1 MKEIFTGIFSIN
13 DKLATLNSIKG
24 FNPFNEELI
33 KSKDKEYRIWDPN
46 RSKLAAAIKKNIKN
60 IPLEKNM
67 KILYLGV
74 AHGFTA
80 TFLSNIIGNKGIIYG
95 VEFSERCFNELLPL
109 CEKYKNI
116 VPILADAR
124 KPEEYKLIEKV
135 DIVYCDLAQPDQ
147 TEIAIRNCKFLKQNG
162 YLFLTIKTR
171 SIDVTKSPKDIVK
184 QEIEKLK
191 DFKLLDWKM
200 LDPFEKDHGFVIAK
214 K

>member
-1 MKEIFTGIFSIN
+1 MKEIFPGIFSMN
-13 DKLATLNSIKG
+13 DKLATLNSIEG

-60 IPLEKNM
+60 VPLEKNM
-67 KILYLGV
+67 KILYLGI

-80 TFLSNIIGNKGIIYG
+80 TFLSNIIGNGIIYG
-95 VEFSERCFNELLPL
+95 LEFSERCFNELLPL

-147 TEIAIRNCKFLKQNG
+147 TEIAIRNCKFLKPNG
-162 YLFLTIKTR
+162 YLFLAIKTR

-200 LDPFEKDHGFVIAK
+200 LDPFEKDHGFVIVQK